1 MAGRVAW
8 ETRAAGEVTETLVS
22 VTRTAQ
28 VEEEGRPGGAPTRGS
43 GQVGGNDQV
52 AEQRVQRLLDRH
64 GNVECTDFESRQ
76 QAQEAF
82 ELDQILFGD
91 ALDADINGTACD
103 EEDFFGRQ
111 HSSSQSLLEAGGPGE
126 APVPLMPSSLCPK
139 EFPLQ
144 KGETCHKNHRG

>member
-1 MAGRVAW
+1 VAPL
-8 ETRAAGEVTETLVS
+8 R
-22 VTRTAQ
+22 
-28 VEEEGRPGGAPTRGS
+28 GAPTRGS

-82 ELDQILFGD
+82 ELDQIPFGD

-103 EEDFFGRQ
+103 EEDFLADSTAVARASLRPEARGKLPYRSCPAACVPR
-111 HSSSQSLLEAGGPGE
+111 SSRSRRAKPATKTTEAN
-126 APVPLMPSSLCPK
+126 AA
-139 EFPLQ
+139 LQ
-144 KGETCHKNHRG
+144 R